1 MRKKI
6 SLIFT
11 FIVLSLVSFA
21 QTQLNET
28 KGSYEF
34 NGKLYWNKTLPIS
47 ISLSSP
53 DNTRV
58 ELKKPFY
65 LDTEGVNFIRTKW
78 EMDSTGHY
86 VQPLR
91 EQEWKIYADSK
102 PPLTKPKFIADR
114 SYEFRGKKYYSDDLK
129 VELISNDDLSGV
141 KKIYYSINGS
151 DYVLYK
157 NYIIFEVGIDVD
169 LKFYAVDNVGN
180 VEDVAKL
187 SYDYDHNNLNFG
199 IDNEAPKT
207 FIINK
212 DLLLS
217 PKDVII
223 LESEDVN
230 GVGVH
235 STYYKL
241 DSGEFIEYHKPLS
254 LNNIEDGL
262 HKIVFYS
269 QDWINN
275 REEKNKINFYLDAI
289 APDIEIEEEI
299 IEDELSNL
307 RYITLTVT
315 DNKSGVNKILVQ
327 LRKDETFKEYT
338 KPFYVDITHQ
348 EIKIKAIDGVGNESI
363 RIVKYNEIR

>member
-1 MRKKI
+1 MKKI
-6 SLIFT
+6 IIFT
-11 FIVLSLVSFA
+11 LFLLNSVFA
-21 QTQLNET
+21 FSQTQLKEE
-28 KGSYEF
+28 KGAYESE
-34 NGKLYWNKTLPIS
+34 GKIYWNKKLPIS
-47 ISLSSP
+47 ITLSSP

-78 EMDSTGHY
+78 EMDSTGRY
-86 VQPLR
+86 VSPLR

-102 PPLTKPKFIADR
+102 PPKTKPKFIAEE

-129 VELISNDDLSGV
+129 VELISKDELSGV
-141 KKIYYSINGS
+141 AKIYYSINGS
-151 DYVLYK
+151 DYVLYE

-180 VEDVAKL
+180 VEDISEL
-187 SYDYDHNNLNFG
+187 SYDYDNNNLNFG
-199 IDNEAPKT
+199 IDNEAPVT
-207 FIINK
+207 FLENK

-217 PKDVII
+217 PRDVII
-223 LESEDVN
+223 LESEDIN

-235 STYYKL
+235 STYFKI
-241 DSGEFIEYHKPLS
+241 DSAEFIKYVDPIK
-254 LNNIEDGL
+254 LNNLEDGSHEL
-262 HKIVFYS
+262 RYYS

-275 REEKNKINFYLDAI
+275 KEEDNLRSFYLDAI
-289 APDIEIEEEI
+289 APDIKISEEI
-299 IEDELSNL
+299 VKDGLTNL
-307 RYITLTVT
+307 RHITLSAT
-315 DNKSGVNKILVQ
+315 DNKSGVDKIMVQ
-327 LRKDETFKEYT
+327 LRKGEKFEDYT